1 MDKTQRLFYILTT
14 IQQRPGITAPKLAE
28 LTGTSVRSIYRDIK
42 DLDKCGIQVMLEG
55 SKGYFIVDNYI
66 QTPGKLGVDE
76 YLAITL
82 YPMLVNQSKLN
93 GHVFQKSFQSAMEKI
108 LTRFKVNDNL
118 LQLGKRIRIHMEQM
132 NPEQDLLMQ
141 RMIQAIMEDVTIECE
156 YYSMHREDWTKR
168 MIDPYYLVPRGG
180 YLYLIGF
187 CHMREEV
194 LTFRLSRFQRIELTG
209 KKFFIED
216 DFDIDSFLDKLWG
229 IKADSDETT
238 FKVKFSRDVARYIK
252 EHKYDSKPQF
262 DDQEDGSLIVTVTT
276 RGAEEFMRWMKQYGK
291 DAELLEPVEYRQR
304 LQEEYREMAQRYCQ
318 GTQVL

>member
-76 YLAITL
+76 YLAISL
-82 YPMLVNQSKLN
+82 YPILASQSKLK
-93 GHVFQKSFQSAMEKI
+93 GQVFQKSFQSAMEKI

-132 NPEQDLLMQ
+132 NQEQDLLMQ
-141 RMIQAIMEDVTIECE
+141 RMIQAIVEDVTIECE
-156 YYSMHREDWTKR
+156 YYSMYREDWTKR
-168 MIDPYYLVPRGG
+168 MIDSYYLVPRGG

-187 CHMREEV
+187 CHLREEV

-262 DDQEDGSLIVTVTT
+262 ADQEDGSLIVTVTT